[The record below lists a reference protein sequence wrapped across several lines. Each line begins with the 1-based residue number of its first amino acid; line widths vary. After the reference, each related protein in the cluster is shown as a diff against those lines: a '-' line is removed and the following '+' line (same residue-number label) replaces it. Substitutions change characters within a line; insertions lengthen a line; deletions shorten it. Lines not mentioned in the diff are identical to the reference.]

1 MKNDPDRQALIES
14 VMERFK
20 KKLEQEMP
28 DDNATL
34 DQIEDAV
41 DRIGKEI
48 LGDLQEKLTNQRA
61 KKPRNNQ
68 IDCACGG
75 RARYRNM
82 DTKVLVTRHGLLR
95 WVRPYYYCAS
105 CHSGL
110 APLDASLGLDRG
122 ETTTKIREWAAFLAP
137 NLGFELSADTLL
149 RLRDVDLS
157 AATIERIAVGAGTKL
172 WAAHQEEALLHH
184 QDRLPD
190 RRTPCP
196 RRLYIGA
203 DGVMTPLRD
212 AWKKDGSLGEL
223 GCRYGECKTGVVYET
238 FRDKNGR
245 DSRVKTRAYTATLE
259 GVETFELRLG
269 ALAHCCGHHA
279 AKEVIVLGDGAP
291 WIWLMFGRQFPGA
304 IQILDFYHAC
314 EHLGKVGDAM
324 YGKDTDLSR
333 QWQKARQAQ
342 LKADQ
347 VDAVVQTIADWQ
359 PESEAHQEIRRIEM
373 GYFTDNAERMRYGTY
388 LAKGYHIGSGI
399 VEATCK
405 HVVAARLD
413 QAGMHWRAATAEA
426 IVTLRAAQLSTYP
439 PDVRPHLRM
448 VA

>member
-1 MKNDPDRQALIES
+1 MKKDLDRQVLIEQ
-14 VMERFK
+14 VLERFK

-28 DDNATL
+28 DDHATL

-41 DRIGKEI
+41 DKIGKEV
-48 LGDLQEKLTNQRA
+48 LRDLQEKLTNQRA

-75 RARYRNM
+75 RARYRNL
-82 DTKVLVTRHGLLR
+82 DTKILVTCHGLLR
-95 WVRPYYYCAS
+95 WSRPYYYCSS
-105 CHSGL
+105 CHKGS

-122 ETTTKIREWAAFLAP
+122 ETTTKVREWAAFLAP
-137 NLGFELSADTLL
+137 HLGFELSSETLL

-172 WAAHQEEALLHH
+172 GAAQREEALLHH

-190 RRTPCP
+190 RRTACP
-196 RRLYIGA
+196 SRLYIGA
-203 DGVMTPLRD
+203 DGVMTPLRE

-223 GCRYGECKTGVVYET
+223 SCRYGECKTGVVYET

-245 DSRVKTRAYTATLE
+245 DSRVKTRAYATTLE
-259 GVETFELRLG
+259 GVETFERLLG
-269 ALAHCCGHHA
+269 TLAHRCGHHA
-279 AKEVIVLGDGAP
+279 AKEVVVLGDGAI
-291 WIWLMFGRQFPGA
+291 WIWFMFGRLFPGA

-314 EHLGKVGDAM
+314 EHLAKVGDAM
-324 YGKDTDLSR
+324 YGKDTDLS
-333 QWQKARQAQ
+333 QEWQKARQAQ

-347 VDAVVQTIADWQ
+347 VSAVVKAITDWC
-359 PESEAHQEIRRIEM
+359 PNTESDREIRRIES

-388 LAKGYHIGSGI
+388 LSKGYHIGSGI

-405 HVVAARLD
+405 HVVAQRLD
-413 QAGMHWRAATAEA
+413 QAGMHWRPATAEA
-426 IVTLRAAQLSTYP
+426 IVTLRAAQLSTSP
-439 PDVRPHLRM
+439 PDLKPYLTM
-448 VA
+448 AA